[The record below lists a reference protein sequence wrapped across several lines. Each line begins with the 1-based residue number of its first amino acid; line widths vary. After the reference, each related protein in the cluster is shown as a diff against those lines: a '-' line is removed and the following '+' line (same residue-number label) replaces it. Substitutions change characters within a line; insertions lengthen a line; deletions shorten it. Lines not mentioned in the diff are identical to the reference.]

1 MKKIKLTWYAR
12 CCFLI
17 EINGKKIL
25 IDPHDQFDDVYMGL
39 VEADHTLISS
49 VAHDH
54 GHIAAS
60 PQSLTRHEVGS
71 ELLEGNIEVNG
82 MMTKESRGTSNLI
95 YNIKVNNFSITCFAD
110 LGDPQSIERLS
121 QKEKAVLESTNI
133 ALVRPNQILHE
144 PDVSSGELALRY
156 CDPQIIIPYHF
167 YPAKF
172 IERVKAPKEMRGY
185 LPQVENMIKKLSYK
199 KQQFEGYE
207 AEISLDDYDTK
218 TAILFSDVHPQVVYK
233 NE

>member
-1 MKKIKLTWYAR
+1 MQKIKLTWYGR

-17 EINGKKIL
+17 EINDRKIL
-25 IDPHDQFDDVYMGL
+25 IDPHDQFDGVYMGL

-60 PQSLTRHEVGS
+60 PQSLTHHEVGS
-71 ELLEGNIEVNG
+71 ELLEGDIKVTG
-82 MMTKESRGTSNLI
+82 IMTKESRGTSNLI
-95 YNIKVNNFSITCFAD
+95 YNIKVDNVSITCFAD
-110 LGDPQSIERLS
+110 LGDPQSIENLS
-121 QKEKAVLESTNI
+121 REDKEVIASTNI
-133 ALVRPNQILHE
+133 AFIRPNQILHE

-172 IERVKAPKEMRGY
+172 IERTRELKKASVY
-185 LPQVENMIKKLSYK
+185 LTWVENMIEKLSYK
-199 KQQFEGYE
+199 KQQHEGCE
-207 AEISLDDYDTK
+207 AEINLDEYDTK
-218 TAILFSDVHPQVVYK
+218 TAILFSDIHPQVTYN